1 MDSKEDKTAHDEF
14 RALCTA
20 VGFIVLNWGM
30 AEQQLDILVN
40 IAFRHCG
47 GDALRPHKGIP
58 RHYSEKVDFL
68 KACFKKLPAL
78 EPFASEGRS
87 LVERVSARA
96 SKRNDL
102 VHGSLASVTP
112 EKNGAFRFNKVGYEI
127 DGHTVSTFTFSPRG
141 FSRLETFLGD
151 LLTEQ
156 TAFGQKLADR
166 FPEQPR

>member
-1 MDSKEDKTAHDEF
+1 MDSKEDETVHGEF

-30 AEQQLDILVN
+30 AEQQLDMLVN

-47 GDALRPHKGIP
+47 GEALRPHKGIP
-58 RHYSEKVDFL
+58 RHYSDKVDFL

-102 VHGSLASVTP
+102 VRGSLASFAP
-112 EKNGAFRFNKVGYEI
+112 EKNGGAFRFNKVGYEI
-127 DGHTVSTFTFSPRG
+127 DGHTVSTFMFSPRG
-141 FSRLETFLGD
+141 FSRLETVLGD

-156 TAFGQKLADR
+156 IAFGQKLADR
-166 FPEQPR
+166 FPE

>member
-1 MDSKEDKTAHDEF
+1 
-14 RALCTA
+14 
-20 VGFIVLNWGM
+20 
-30 AEQQLDILVN
+30 VN
-40 IAFRHCG
+40 ISFRHCG
-47 GDALRPHKGIP
+47 GEALRPRKGIP
-58 RHYSEKVDFL
+58 RHYSEKVEFL

-102 VHGSLASVTP
+102 VHSSLASFTP

-127 DGHTVSTFTFSPRG
+127 DGHTVSTFTFSPRS
-141 FSRLETFLGD
+141 FSRLETVLGD

-166 FPEQPR
+166 FPE

>member
-1 MDSKEDKTAHDEF
+1 MEDETAHDEF

-30 AEQQLDILVN
+30 AEQQLDIWVN
-40 IAFRHCG
+40 IAFRYCG
-47 GDALRPHKGIP
+47 GEALRPRKGIP
-58 RHYSEKVDFL
+58 RTFKEKAEFL
-68 KACFKKLPAL
+68 NDCFKKLPAL
-78 EPFASEGRS
+78 APLASEGRS

-102 VHGSLASVTP
+102 VHGSLASFTP
-112 EKNGAFRFNKVGYEI
+112 EKNGAFRFNKVGYEK
-127 DGHTVSTFTFSPRG
+127 DGHTVSTFMFSPKN
-141 FSRLETFLGD
+141 FSRLETVLGD

-166 FPEQPR
+166 FPE

>member
-1 MDSKEDKTAHDEF
+1 MDSKEDETAHDEF

-40 IAFRHCG
+40 ISFRHCG
-47 GDALRPHKGIP
+47 GEALRPRKGIP
-58 RHYSEKVDFL
+58 RHYSEKVEFL

-96 SKRNDL
+96 PKRNDL
-102 VHGSLASVTP
+102 VHSSLASFTPRRMERSASTKYGTRKMVTRCLLSRSVR
-112 EKNGAFRFNKVGYEI
+112 GA
-127 DGHTVSTFTFSPRG
+127 SPG
-141 FSRLETFLGD
+141 SKQFWGIY
-151 LLTEQ
+151 
-156 TAFGQKLADR
+156 
-166 FPEQPR
+166 